1 MCDKPDRFQWWESFV
16 YTDRFQWQQS
26 FVYKKRGVDVVYS
39 KLARPS
45 RPPIVSLYP
54 KKWWNNMHRKL
65 AGKQALGGWWVRNQ
79 LIFLMGQYWI
89 QYCLT
94 SLLTTWTVRW
104 SVLLACLRMKANSSK
119 RSIYW
124 RAGLLVRQ
132 T

>member
-54 KKWWNNMHRKL
+54 KSGEITCIENWLGNRLWG
-65 AGKQALGGWWVRNQ
+65 AGE
-79 LIFLMGQYWI
+79 
-89 QYCLT
+89 
-94 SLLTTWTVRW
+94 
-104 SVLLACLRMKANSSK
+104 
-119 RSIYW
+119 
-124 RAGLLVRQ
+124 
-132 T
+132 